1 MIGIDLK
8 PELEEMVKLIGD
20 RNSYSGNKI
29 SDSIMNM
36 FTVEITELHDGI
48 LVPYWLGVLER
59 GRGPRKSNV
68 SSDLYKKIYR
78 WMEKRNMFLAEKPV
92 YVKGIIFGKRKV
104 NLTQEEKI
112 RQAKQMTYYINKYG
126 NQQFRSKVFVDV
138 YNSVRKQTIEKI
150 EKKFSQQISKITMD
164 VL

>member
-8 PELEEMVKLIGD
+8 PELTEMVKLIGD

-29 SDSIMNM
+29 SDSIMKM

-68 SSDLYKKIYR
+68 DTGLYKRIFK
-78 WMEKRNMFLAEKPV
+78 WMEKRNMFKSQTGEGRLRE
-92 YVKGIIFGKRKV
+92 
-104 NLTQEEKI
+104 
-112 RQAKQMTYYINKYG
+112 AKQMTYYINKYG

-138 YNSVRKQTIEKI
+138 YTSVRKQTIEKI

-164 VL
+164 VI